1 MEKIKTI
8 TFGDIHGL
16 DIWKKIADTEFLLK
30 TPNAPIM
37 DYDKYIFVGDYVDSF
52 KKTNN
57 EIYENLVE
65 IIKFKKMYPDNV
77 VLLWGNHDVQYLTS
91 FKEHGCS
98 GFRGEGYFDLH
109 EIFRTNRDLFRL
121 SFQIGKYIWTHAGIT
136 NFWYK
141 KEFPYNSLNVAQD
154 LNTAFVE
161 GNESVFDVGY
171 ARGGVKLRGGPLWA
185 DKIETMDDPLEGYHQ
200 IVGHTRLAE
209 NKPFLFKK
217 NDITSVAYVDCLQ
230 EKEGGVGYELN
241 LPVE

>member
-98 GFRGEGYFDLH
+98 GFRG
-109 EIFRTNRDLFRL
+109 
-121 SFQIGKYIWTHAGIT
+121 
-136 NFWYK
+136 
-141 KEFPYNSLNVAQD
+141 
-154 LNTAFVE
+154 
-161 GNESVFDVGY
+161 
-171 ARGGVKLRGGPLWA
+171 
-185 DKIETMDDPLEGYHQ
+185 
-200 IVGHTRLAE
+200 
-209 NKPFLFKK
+209 
-217 NDITSVAYVDCLQ
+217 
-230 EKEGGVGYELN
+230 
-241 LPVE
+241 